1 MQKWLIMRRDWKQL
15 FWGTVLEQS
24 LNDERTGLFAFIS
37 DQKENIVMTGGSF
50 TTSDDTDS
58 VITAQP
64 RKTSRMET
72 GSRAKA
78 IDAGRTIFD
87 DAHCERD
94 WANGLCQCKGD
105 DKRHCKSMLS
115 EFQTRSDSWS
125 EDEMYSFFELIFN
138 SRKYMWHPFN
148 VFYQK
153 ILILQY
159 KCILK
164 LQ

>member
-1 MQKWLIMRRDWKQL
+1 MMKELD
-15 FWGTVLEQS
+15 F
-24 LNDERTGLFAFIS
+24 FAFIS

-138 SRKYMWHPFN
+138 SRKYM
-148 VFYQK
+148 
-153 ILILQY
+153 
-159 KCILK
+159 
-164 LQ
+164 